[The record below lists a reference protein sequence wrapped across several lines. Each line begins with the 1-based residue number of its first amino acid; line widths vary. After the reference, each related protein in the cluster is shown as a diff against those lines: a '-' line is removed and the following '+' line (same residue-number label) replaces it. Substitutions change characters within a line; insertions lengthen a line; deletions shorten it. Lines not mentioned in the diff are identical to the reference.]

1 MRAVSRRPGGELP
14 GAAQGPKPAFP
25 YARVAAK
32 PAFRFCVRN
41 PPNQSNGTNPMGDV
55 QLKTFSADAGE
66 NAKSWPFQEARRLI
80 KRMERLRK
88 DKRDAGPVLFETGY
102 GPSGLPHI
110 GTFQEVAR
118 TTMVR
123 RAYELL
129 TGEETKLIS
138 FSDDMDGLRKVPDNV
153 PNKELLERHLQMPL
167 TRVPDPFG
175 THESFAHHNNDRLKA
190 FLDQFGFDYEF
201 RSSTEEYASGRFDAM
216 LIRMLEKYDDVM
228 NIILPTIGDERKAT
242 YSPFLPVSPTTGRV
256 LYVPMLER
264 DAQAGTVVYEDEN
277 GEKVKISV
285 TGGAVKLQWKADWAG
300 RWFALGVDYEMAG
313 EDLTESTKLSS
324 RIVRALGGEPP
335 EGFNYQLFLDEHGKK
350 ISKSK
355 GNGISIEEWLTYASP
370 ESLALYVYQAPKKA
384 KKLYFDVIPKA
395 VDEYWTWVE
404 KYRGQEGEKA
414 LDNPVWHVHEGKP
427 PADAPPVSFAL
438 LLNLVSASGAADPDV
453 LRGFIRKYR
462 PDAGEAALAATGAM
476 IGFAGRYFD
485 DFIKPHK
492 KFRAPDAR
500 ERAALEMLSAR
511 LKDLGEDRGEDD
523 YQTAVFDAGKAQG
536 YENIRD
542 WFKGLYEVVFGQGEG
557 PRMGAFTRIFGAAET
572 AKLIDDALARD

>member
-1 MRAVSRRPGGELP
+1 
-14 GAAQGPKPAFP
+14 
-25 YARVAAK
+25 
-32 PAFRFCVRN
+32 
-41 PPNQSNGTNPMGDV
+41 MGDV
-55 QLKTFSADAGE
+55 QLKTFSADAAA

-80 KRMERLRK
+80 KRMERLKK
-88 DKRDAGPVLFETGY
+88 DKKHDGPVLFETGY

-153 PNKELLERHLQMPL
+153 PNKELLEQHLQMPL
-167 TRVPDPFG
+167 TKVPDPFG
-175 THESFAHHNNDRLKA
+175 SHESFAHHNNARLRA

-201 RSSTEEYASGRFDAM
+201 MSSTEQYESGAFDAM

-264 DAQAGTVVYEDEN
+264 DAEAGTVVYEDEN
-277 GEKVKISV
+277 GEKVKTSV

-355 GNGISIEEWLTYASP
+355 GNGISIDEWLTYASP
-370 ESLALYVYQAPKKA
+370 ESLALYVFQAPKKA

-404 KYRGQEGEKA
+404 KYRDQEGEKA

-427 PADAPPVSFAL
+427 PADTPPVSFAL

-462 PDAGEAALAATGAM
+462 PDASEAELAATDAM

-485 DFIKPHK
+485 DFIKPNK
-492 KFRAPDAR
+492 KFRAPDTR
-500 ERAALEMLSAR
+500 ERAALDMLSAQ
-511 LKDLGEDRGEDD
+511 LKELGDDRTEDD
-523 YQTAVFDAGKAQG
+523 YQTAVFDAGKAQD

-542 WFKGLYEVVFGQGEG
+542 WFKGLYEVVFGQTEG
-557 PRMGAFTRIFGAAET
+557 PRMGAFTRIFGAAAT
-572 AKLIDDALARD
+572 AKLIDEALARE

>member
-1 MRAVSRRPGGELP
+1 MTAL
-14 GAAQGPKPAFP
+14 QI
-25 YARVAAK
+25 
-32 PAFRFCVRN
+32 
-41 PPNQSNGTNPMGDV
+41 
-55 QLKTFSADAGE
+55 KTFTAEDAA
-66 NAKSWPFQEARRLI
+66 NAKSWPFQEAKNLI
-80 KRMERLRK
+80 KRLERVK
-88 DKRDAGPVLFETGY
+88 KEGPVLFETGY

-123 RAYELL
+123 RAFELL
-129 TGEETKLIS
+129 TGRETKLIS

-153 PNKELLERHLQMPL
+153 PNKEMLEQYLQMPL
-167 TRVPDPFG
+167 TKVPDPFADEDG
-175 THESFAHHNNDRLKA
+175 AAKYESFAHHNNARLRA
-190 FLDQFGFDYEF
+190 FLDKFGFDYEF
-201 RSSTEEYASGRFDAM
+201 RSAAEEYGSGRFDEM
-216 LIRMLEKYDDVM
+216 LLRMLEKYDDVM
-228 NIILPTIGDERKAT
+228 NVILPTIGDERKQT
-242 YSPFLPVSPTTGRV
+242 YSPFLPISPTTGRV

-264 DAQAGTVVYEDEN
+264 DPKAGTVVYEDEN
-277 GEKVKISV
+277 GEKVKTTV

-355 GNGISIEEWLTYASP
+355 GNGITIDEWLTYASP
-370 ESLALYVYQAPKKA
+370 ESLALYVFQAPKKA
-384 KKLYFDVIPKA
+384 KKLYFDIIPKTA
-395 VDEYWTWVE
+395 DEYWTWIE
-404 KYRGQEGEKA
+404 KYREQEGEKA
-414 LDNPVWHVHEGKP
+414 LDNPAWHIHEGKP
-427 PADAPPVSFAL
+427 PADTPPVSFAM
-438 LLNLVSASGAADPDV
+438 LLNLVSASGSADPEL
-453 LRGFIRKYR
+453 LRGFVRKYR
-462 PDAGEAALAATGAM
+462 PDAGEEELAATDAM

-511 LKDLGEDRGEDD
+511 LKELGEGKSEDD

-542 WFKGLYEVVFGQGEG
+542 WFKGLYETVFGQPDG
-557 PRMGAFTRIFGAAET
+557 PRMGAFTRIFGAGET
-572 AKLIDDALARD
+572 ARLIDAALERA

>member
-1 MRAVSRRPGGELP
+1 MSDPI
-14 GAAQGPKPAFP
+14 
-25 YARVAAK
+25 
-32 PAFRFCVRN
+32 
-41 PPNQSNGTNPMGDV
+41 
-55 QLKTFSADAGE
+55 LKTFTADDAA

-80 KRMERLRK
+80 KRMERVKK
-88 DKRDAGPVLFETGY
+88 DGPVLFETGY

-123 RAYELL
+123 RAFELL
-129 TGEETKLIS
+129 TGRETKLIS

-153 PNKELLERHLQMPL
+153 PNKEMLERHLQMPL
-167 TRVPDPFG
+167 TKVPNPFDDG
-175 THESFAHHNNDRLKA
+175 HESFAHHNNARLRA

-216 LIRMLEKYDDVM
+216 LVRMLEKYDDVM
-228 NIILPTIGDERKAT
+228 NIILPTMGEERRRT
-242 YSPFLPVSPTTGRV
+242 YSPFLPISPTTGRV

-264 DAQAGTVVYEDEN
+264 DPKAGTVVYEDEN
-277 GEKVKISV
+277 GEKVKTSV
-285 TGGAVKLQWKADWAG
+285 ASGAVKLQWKADWAG

-370 ESLALYVYQAPKKA
+370 ESLALYVFQAPKKA

-395 VDEYWTWVE
+395 VDEYWTFIQ
-404 KYRGQEGEKA
+404 KYREQTGEKA

-427 PADAPPVSFAL
+427 PHETPPVSFAL
-438 LLNLVSASGAADPDV
+438 LLNLVSASGSADPDV
-453 LRGFIRKYR
+453 LRGFVRKYR
-462 PDAGEAALAATGAM
+462 PDAGEAALAATDAM
-476 IGFAGRYFD
+476 IAFAERYFD

-492 KFRAPDAR
+492 KFRDPDAR

-511 LKDLGEDRGEDD
+511 LKEIGDDASEDD
-523 YQTAVFDAGKAQG
+523 YQTAVFDAGKAQD

-542 WFKGLYEVVFGQGEG
+542 WFKGLYEVVFGQSDG
-557 PRMGAFTRIFGAAET
+557 PRMGAFTRIFGAAAT
-572 AKLIDDALARD
+572 ATLIEDALARAGDH

>member
-1 MRAVSRRPGGELP
+1 MS
-14 GAAQGPKPAFP
+14 GAFQIK
-25 YARVAAK
+25 
-32 PAFRFCVRN
+32 
-41 PPNQSNGTNPMGDV
+41 D
-55 QLKTFSADAGE
+55 FSPEDAG
-66 NAKSWPFQEARRLI
+66 NAKSWPFQEAQRLI
-80 KRMERLRK
+80 KRMERVKK
-88 DKRDAGPVLFETGY
+88 DGPVIFETGY

-123 RAYELL
+123 RAFELL
-129 TGEETKLIS
+129 TARETKLIS

-153 PNKELLERHLQMPL
+153 PNKEMLEQYLQMPL
-167 TRVPDPFG
+167 TKVPDPF
-175 THESFAHHNNDRLKA
+175 TSADPDNLQRFDSFAHHNNARLRA
-190 FLDQFGFDYEF
+190 FLDQFGFEYEF
-201 RSSTEEYASGRFDAM
+201 MSSTEQYESGAFDEM

-228 NIILPTIGDERKAT
+228 NVILPTIGDERKTT
-242 YSPFLPVSPTTGRV
+242 YSPFLPISPTTGRV

-264 DAQAGTVVYEDEN
+264 DAKEGTVVYEDEN
-277 GEKVKISV
+277 GERVKTAV

-355 GNGISIEEWLTYASP
+355 GNGISIDEWLTYASP
-370 ESLALYVYQAPKKA
+370 ESIALYVFQAPKKA

-395 VDEYWTWVE
+395 VDEYWSFIE
-404 KYRGQEGEKA
+404 KYRDQEGAKA
-414 LDNPVWHVHEGKP
+414 LDNPVWHVHEGRP
-427 PADAPPVSFAL
+427 PADTPPVSFAI
-438 LLNLVSASGAADPDV
+438 LLNLVSASGSADPEV
-453 LRGFIRKYR
+453 MRGFVRKYR
-462 PDAGEAALAATGAM
+462 PGASDAELAATDSM
-476 IGFAGRYFD
+476 ISFAGRYFD

-492 KFRAPDAR
+492 KYRAPDEK

-511 LKDLGEDRGEDD
+511 LKELGDDCEESD
-523 YQTAVFDAGKAQG
+523 YQTAVFDAGKAQN

-542 WFKGLYEVVFGQGEG
+542 WFKGLYEVVFGQSEG
-557 PRMGAFTRIFGAAET
+557 PRMGAFTKIFGAGAMAT
-572 AKLIDDALARD
+572 LIDDALARD